1 MKILINTLKFLTMKK
16 VFFVAIISLVSVFC
30 VAATSADA
38 TATTNYTSSV
48 TANIAGVDEQIDFDT
63 KTLVAIYNLMPQ
75 KVKGLCVSSY
85 KAIAP
90 RVERS
95 VGKRFTFEG
104 VAITPIQ
111 TAEGIDL
118 KFSCSGHTLVVE
130 NYTKAEF
137 DRIFGL

>member
-1 MKILINTLKFLTMKK
+1 MKK
-16 VFFVAIISLVSVFC
+16 VFFIAIISLLSVFC
-30 VAATSADA
+30 IAASTADA

-48 TANIAGVDEQIDFDT
+48 TANIAGVDEEIDFDT
-63 KTLVAIYNLMPQ
+63 KTLVAIYNFMPQ
-75 KVKGLCVSSY
+75 KIKQLCVSSY
-85 KAIAP
+85 KTIAP

-111 TAEGIDL
+111 TTDGINL
-118 KFSCSGHTLVVE
+118 KFSCGGHTLVVE
-130 NYTKAEF
+130 DYTKAEF

>member
-1 MKILINTLKFLTMKK
+1 MKK
-16 VFFVAIISLVSVFC
+16 VFFIAIISLLSVFC
-30 VAATSADA
+30 IAASTADA

-48 TANIAGVDEQIDFDT
+48 TANIAGVDEEIDFDT

-75 KVKGLCVSSY
+75 KIKQLCVSSY
-85 KAIAP
+85 KTIAP

-111 TAEGIDL
+111 TTDGINL
-118 KFSCSGHTLVVE
+118 KFSCGGHTLVVE
-130 NYTKAEF
+130 DYTKAEF

>member
-1 MKILINTLKFLTMKK
+1 MKK
-16 VFFVAIISLVSVFC
+16 IFFAAIISLVTVLC
-30 VAATSADA
+30 VSATVASIPAG
-38 TATTNYTSSV
+38 NFSSSV
-48 TANIAGVDEQIDFDT
+48 TARIAGSDEGIDFDT

-75 KVKGLCVSSY
+75 KVKQLCVSSY
-85 KAIAP
+85 KTIAP

-111 TAEGIDL
+111 TAEGINL
-118 KFSCSGHTLVVE
+118 KFSCGGHTLVVE